1 MLITTT
7 GLPEPSEFNRHQ
19 KRNGLRFFMDTTDEI
34 HIGKQIRQV
43 LERQGRTITWL
54 AKEIGCSRENLY
66 KVFRRKWIHTDMLQ
80 KISLAL
86 GYDFFKA
93 YTEWY
98 ERKKNK

>member
-1 MLITTT
+1 
-7 GLPEPSEFNRHQ
+7 
-19 KRNGLRFFMDTTDEI
+19 MDTTDEI

-43 LERQGRTITWL
+43 LDKQGRTITWL

-80 KISLAL
+80 KINLAL
-86 GYDFFKA
+86 GYDFFKI

-98 ERKKNK
+98 ERQKNK